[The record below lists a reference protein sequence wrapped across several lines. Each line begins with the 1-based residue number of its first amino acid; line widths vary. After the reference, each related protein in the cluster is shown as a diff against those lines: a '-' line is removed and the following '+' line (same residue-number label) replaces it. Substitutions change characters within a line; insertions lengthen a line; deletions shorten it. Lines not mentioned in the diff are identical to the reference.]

1 MQFSQEEEEKITN
14 VMGTM
19 SEVQDALV
27 KQLETLK
34 YLTPQAAISSLTGDT
49 ADSLAILKQAYS
61 TFDIDGD
68 GVITSD
74 EVKTLL
80 KGLGVHISHESL
92 SDLFARFDKDG
103 NNALDFNEF
112 VMLMRSMKQV
122 SERQL
127 HRVIT
132 AHSAH
137 AAVRILVNGAKQ
149 LLPPAFESRR
159 STLCS

>member
-1 MQFSQEEEEKITN
+1 MQFSQEEEDKIADA
-14 VMGTM
+14 MGTM

-68 GVITSD
+68 GIITSD

-112 VMLMRSMKQV
+112 VMLMRSMKQA
-122 SERQL
+122 SRRRLQ
-127 HRVIT
+127 RVV
-132 AHSAH
+132 AARSAYTFR
-137 AAVRILVNGAKQ
+137 RISANGAKQ
-149 LLPPAFESRR
+149 GLPPVFVSRR